1 MLYLVKFV
9 SFYMIYGERF
19 MIEVSYDDTDLRLL
33 ELIQEDATKSLN
45 DLSKELFLSKSACW
59 RRVQKLEEDGIIE
72 QRITVLNPEKLGLE
86 LTCFIFIRTNQHT
99 QDWSDKFKEVI
110 SELTEVV
117 EVYRMSGDV
126 DYLIKALVKDMKDY
140 DSLYQSLIKAELFD
154 VSAGF
159 VMEKLKHSHAIPLP
173 I

>member
-1 MLYLVKFV
+1 MDK
-9 SFYMIYGERF
+9 ID
-19 MIEVSYDDTDLRLL
+19 YDDTDIRLL
-33 ELIQEDATKSLN
+33 ELIQGDATKSLN
-45 DLSKELFLSKSACW
+45 DLSKELFLSRSACW
-59 RRVQKLEEDGIIE
+59 RRIQNLEEDGIIE

-99 QDWSDKFKEVI
+99 QQWSDKFKEVI

-126 DYLIKALVKDMKDY
+126 DYLVKAMVRDMKDY

-159 VMEKLKHSHAIPLP
+159 VMEKIKHTHAIPLP
-173 I
+173 D